1 MQPSLLILDSELPS
15 KMKKFLTTLI
25 FTSILIFTNLS
36 ADSTHFID
44 FSKVL
49 NESDAGKKAQV
60 FLKKKLETE
69 SKKFKKQEEDLRK
82 EESQLISQKKL
93 ITNEEYQKKVESLRK
108 KVASLQKNKQES
120 FNDIANKRNK
130 ARSELLKKLNPII
143 KKYMEEKKIRLVID
157 KKAVLLGDTNL
168 EITSEVIK
176 ELNKELKSLNLN

>member
-1 MQPSLLILDSELPS
+1 MLQSPLILDLELLS
-15 KMKKFLTTLI
+15 KMRKFLITLLFSSI
-25 FTSILIFTNLS
+25 FIFTNLS
-36 ADSTHFID
+36 ADSTYFID
-44 FSKVL
+44 FSRVL
-49 NESDAGKKAQV
+49 NESDAGKKAQD

-69 SKKFKKQEEDLRK
+69 AKKFKKQEEDLRK

-108 KVASLQKNKQES
+108 KVASLQKNKQAS
-120 FNDIANKRNK
+120 FTDIANKRSK
-130 ARSELLKKLNPII
+130 ARTELLKKLNPII

-176 ELNKELKSLNLN
+176 ELNNQLKSLNLN